1 MNKYAIIMAAGKG
14 TRMKSKRDEM
24 SKVSFP
30 ILGRPMVKYVL
41 EALRPLGFNEIVTI
55 VGFGGKMTEEI
66 VTSSSKVVWQK
77 EQKGTGHAV
86 MMTSALLK
94 DKKGETII
102 CCGDTPL
109 LTCETLSSLLKE
121 HEENNNDLTILTSI
135 MDNPKGYGRIVKEN
149 GKVIKIVE
157 QKDCS
162 EEEALIKEV
171 NAGVYVF
178 DNEELFKDLERLTPN
193 NAAGEY
199 YLTDVIG
206 MFVNDGKRVCS
217 FSITDVDET
226 MGVNDRY
233 HLSIAAKKI
242 QQRINKNLMLSG
254 VTIEDPDS
262 TYISPDSSVGVDC
275 AIRPNTYI
283 LKGSKIGEG
292 NIIGPSTYLEN
303 AIIGNDNEIIFSNIK
318 DSTIGNRVKIGPY
331 SNIRNNSKIED
342 EAVIGNFNELKNT
355 TLGPSSKCC
364 HLSYLGDAEI
374 KGNVNIGA
382 SVITANFD
390 GKEKHKTL
398 IEENTFV
405 GCSSTLV
412 APLTLGKDSFVAAGS
427 VITKDVPSS
436 SLSIARER
444 QINKENYFKK

>member
-41 EALRPLGFNEIVTI
+41 EALRPLGFDEIVTI

-66 VTSSSKVVWQK
+66 VSPASKVVWQK

-86 MMTSALLK
+86 MMTSPLLK
-94 DKKGETII
+94 GKKGETII

-109 LTCETLSSLLKE
+109 LTDKTLSDLLKE
-121 HEENNNDLTILTSI
+121 HEENHNDLTILTSI

-157 QKDCS
+157 QKDCT
-162 EEEALIKEV
+162 EEEALINEV

-178 DNEELFKDLERLTPN
+178 DNEELFKDLEKLTPN

-206 MFVNDGKRVCS
+206 MFVKDGKHVSS
-217 FSITDVDET
+217 FSIDDVDET

-242 QQRINKNLMLSG
+242 QERINKNLMLSG
-254 VTIEDPDS
+254 VTIEDPES
-262 TYISPDSSVGVDC
+262 TYISPDSSVGVDST
-275 AIRPNTYI
+275 IRPNTYI

-292 NIIGPSTYLEN
+292 NIIGPSSYLEN
-303 AIIGNDNEIIFSNIK
+303 VTIGNNNEIEFSNIK
-318 DSTIGNRVKIGPY
+318 DSTIGNKVKVGPY
-331 SNIRNNSKIED
+331 SRIRNNCKIED
-342 EAVIGNFNELKNT
+342 EASIGNFNELKNT
-355 TLGPSSKCC
+355 TFGSSSKCG
-364 HLSYLGDAEI
+364 HHSYLGDAEV
-374 KGNVNIGA
+374 KENVNIGA
-382 SVITANFD
+382 GVVTANFD
-390 GKEKHKTL
+390 GKDKHKTL
-398 IEENTFV
+398 IEENAFV

-412 APLTLGKDSFVAAGS
+412 APVKVGKDSFVAAGS
-427 VITKDVPSS
+427 VITENVPAS
-436 SLSIARER
+436 SLSIAREK
-444 QINKENYFKK
+444 QVNKENYFKK

>member
-55 VGFGGKMTEEI
+55 VGFGGNMTEEI
-66 VTSSSKVVWQK
+66 VTPVSKVVWQK

-86 MMTSALLK
+86 MMTSPLLK

-121 HEENNNDLTILTSI
+121 HEENHNDLTILTSI

-162 EEEALIKEV
+162 KEEALIKEV

-178 DNEELFKDLERLTPN
+178 DNEELFKDLDRLTPN

-262 TYISPDSSVGVDC
+262 TYVSPDSSVGVDST
-275 AIRPNTYI
+275 IRPNTYI

-292 NIIGPSTYLEN
+292 NVIGPSTYLEN
-303 AIIGNDNEIIFSNIK
+303 VIIGDDNEIEFSNVK
-318 DSTIGNRVKIGPY
+318 DSTIGSKVKVGPY
-331 SNIRNNSKIED
+331 SRIRNNSKIED
-342 EAVIGNFNELKNT
+342 GSIIGNFNELKNT
-355 TLGPSSKCC
+355 AFGPSSKCC

-374 KGNVNIGA
+374 KENVNIGA
-382 SVITANFD
+382 SVVTANFN